1 MLNDSVL
8 LRLRLPPFAPFF
20 ADFFAGVFAILFFF
34 FCVCVYINILK
45 SECVCVHGG
54 GVVCACGRK
63 HTLCY
68 VDKDCLVE
76 HCKHRTIHIFPRQWY
91 SYVNRFE
98 RGRCC
103 GHPNSD
109 RRDRF
114 HGSSLAEIL
123 FLYCVVV
130 KTVMGLML

>member
-34 FCVCVYINILK
+34 FCVCVYINILRVRV
-45 SECVCVHGG
+45 CVCARGG
-54 GVVCACGRK
+54 GVVGACGRK

-91 SYVNRFE
+91 SVCKSIRK
-98 RGRCC
+98 RV
-103 GHPNSD
+103 D
-109 RRDRF
+109 
-114 HGSSLAEIL
+114 AAAIL
-123 FLYCVVV
+123 IQTGATDFMEVV
-130 KTVMGLML
+130 

>member
-1 MLNDSVL
+1 M
-8 LRLRLPPFAPFF
+8 
-20 ADFFAGVFAILFFF
+20 IQF
-34 FCVCVYINILK
+34 FCVCACRPLRLSLLISLLGFLPSCFFFLCLCIYKYI
-45 SECVCVHGG
+45 EVRVCVCVCARGG

-130 KTVMGLML
+130 KTVMGLMV

>member
-1 MLNDSVL
+1 MCVCTGRGVSCVRVDENTRCAMLIKTVL
-8 LRLRLPPFAPFF
+8 L
-20 ADFFAGVFAILFFF
+20 
-34 FCVCVYINILK
+34 NIVNIGQFTF
-45 SECVCVHGG
+45 S
-54 GVVCACGRK
+54 
-63 HTLCY
+63 
-68 VDKDCLVE
+68 
-76 HCKHRTIHIFPRQWY
+76 PRQWY

-123 FLYCVVV
+123 FLYCSCSEDGNGID
-130 KTVMGLML
+130 GLKINISVI